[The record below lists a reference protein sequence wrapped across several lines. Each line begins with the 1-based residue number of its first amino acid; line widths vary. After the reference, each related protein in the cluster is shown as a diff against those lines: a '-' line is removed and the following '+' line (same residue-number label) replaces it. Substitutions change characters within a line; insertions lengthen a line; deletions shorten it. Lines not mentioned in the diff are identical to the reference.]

1 MLKVDSAKELGA
13 HLAALAGTS
22 RWREINQ
29 DMIDRF
35 ANLTG
40 DTHWIHTQPERA
52 RSEGPFGGTV
62 AHGFLT
68 LSLLTSSLHDCLDIA
83 AAKRFVN
90 YGLDRVRFT
99 SPVRAGQSV
108 RLALTVASVEPG
120 EGGSTRLQF
129 GCVMEVQGQPAPAI
143 RADLIVIAYEN

>member
-1 MLKVDSAKELGA
+1 MLKVDSPKELGA
-13 HLAALAGTS
+13 HIAAQAGTS
-22 RWREINQ
+22 RWREISQ

-52 RSEGPFGGTV
+52 KTEGPFGGTV

-68 LSLLTSSLHDCLDIA
+68 LSLLTSSLHDCLDIT

-99 SPVRAGQSV
+99 SPVRAGQRV
-108 RLALTVASVEPG
+108 RLALTVASVDATNA
-120 EGGSTRLQF
+120 GSTRLQF
-129 GCVMEVQGQPAPAI
+129 GCVMEVEGQQTPAI
-143 RADLIVIAYEN
+143 RADLIVIAYET